1 MQFQQFLARVR
12 TGVPRRTARLIRRA
26 IGSQLLAG
34 RLFSSRSVDYA
45 PQGGSEAVVLMCLW
59 NRPSRA
65 DVVLD
70 MLDAQK
76 FPDGINLYLW
86 NNNRADH
93 AHYKRALREFRGSGA
108 LRRVTLARSP
118 YNLGSIG
125 RFYWARKLAS
135 QRPNLP
141 VIVLD
146 DDQDVTPDFVSI
158 AMREFDQ
165 GAITAWWA
173 WTVHS
178 TYHDRVKAG
187 RGDNIDHIGPGGS
200 VMSAGIFTDA
210 RFFTDIPEQFRML
223 DDVWLTNFAVKSG
236 YRLAKL
242 PVEIDFVMNET
253 NQYHGQIDMKT
264 EFYNYLYR

>member
-1 MQFQQFLARVR
+1 MQFRQFLARVR
-12 TGVPRRTARLIRRA
+12 TGVPRRTARLVRQALR
-26 IGSQLLAG
+26 GQLLRG
-34 RLFSSRSVDYA
+34 RLFSPSEFDYA
-45 PQGGSEAVVLMCLW
+45 PQSGSEAIVLMCLW
-59 NRPSRA
+59 NRPSRGQ
-65 DVVLD
+65 VVLD
-70 MLDAQK
+70 MLDTQD
-76 FPDGINLYLW
+76 FPEGINLYLW
-86 NNNRADH
+86 NNNPADH
-93 AHYKRALREFRGSGA
+93 AHYKRVLRQFRGSGN
-108 LRRVTLARSP
+108 LHRVTLARSP

-125 RFYWARKLAS
+125 RFYWARKLAG

-141 VIVLD
+141 IIVLD
-146 DDQDVTPDFVSI
+146 DDQDITPDFVSV
-158 AMREFDQ
+158 AMREFDG

-178 TYHDRVKAG
+178 SYHDRVQAG
-187 RGDNIDHIGPGGS
+187 PGDRVDHVGPGGS
-200 VMSAGIFTDA
+200 VMSADIFTDS

-223 DDVWLTNFAVKSG
+223 DDVWLTNFAVKTG